1 MNEVSMKKIFYLFL
15 LILVNFVSLNYIVS
29 LGFIN
34 IKNDLIGQ
42 LAFFIIIITVMTF
55 HFTMRYI
62 NDDVIKVKDM
72 IRSFYIRHK

>member
-1 MNEVSMKKIFYLFL
+1 MKRMIYFSL
-15 LILVNFVSLNYIVS
+15 LILVNFLSVKYIIS
-29 LGFIN
+29 LGFVN
-34 IKNDLIGQ
+34 IKNDVTGQ
-42 LAFFIIIITVMTF
+42 LAFFIIIITAMTF